1 MFQLTED
8 QINYIIEVYGGT
20 KTIINDIER
29 RLNLSGKVKDEEDY
43 YELVA
48 TVAAQKET
56 IKNQTR
62 GCTTRTEAMRVW
74 VSTEDLIAYALKEK
88 YNDFDENYEVQ
99 QNTKKYR

>member
-1 MFQLTED
+1 MFKLTDE

-20 KTIINDIER
+20 KTIIKDIER
-29 RLNLSGKVKDEEDY
+29 RLNLSGKVKDEDDY

-56 IKNQTR
+56 IKGYVQ
-62 GCTTRTEAMRVW
+62 GATTREDAMRVW

-88 YNDFDENYEVQ
+88 YNDFEEETYS
-99 QNTKKYR
+99 TKKYR